1 MTDTLNKKHERAFSL
16 IIILILLA
24 YFAVF
29 AIVNFAG
36 FAYFS
41 TADMYEDTL
50 VARLMWEQ
58 KTLFPAN
65 YIFGNQYYV
74 IATPVF
80 AALFYG
86 LTGSMNT
93 AMALATTLCCSRS
106 PPQYICRTSSK
117 QMRGSCSLSWQATTP
132 AIS

>member
-1 MTDTLNKKHERAFSL
+1 MTDTLNEKHERAFSL
-16 IIILILLA
+16 IIILVLLA

-36 FAYFS
+36 FAYFCN
-41 TADMYEDTL
+41 ADMYEDTL

-58 KTLFPAN
+58 KTLFPEN

-93 AMALATTLCCSRS
+93 AMQIAVIGSTYGPIQAREVRCSR
-106 PPQYICRTSSK
+106 
-117 QMRGSCSLSWQATTP
+117 LSAR
-132 AIS
+132 

>member
-1 MTDTLNKKHERAFSL
+1 MTDTLNKKQERTFSL
-16 IIILILLA
+16 IIILVLLA

-29 AIVNFAG
+29 AIVNFIG
-36 FAYFS
+36 FAYFCN
-41 TADMYEDTL
+41 ADMYADTL

-58 KTLFPAN
+58 KTLFPSN
-65 YIFGNQYYV
+65 FVFGNQYYV

-93 AMALATTLCCSRS
+93 SMALATTL
-106 PPQYICRTSSK
+106 
-117 QMRGSCSLSWQATTP
+117 MSLLIALSLG
-132 AIS
+132 

>member
-1 MTDTLNKKHERAFSL
+1 MTDTLNEKHERAFSL
-16 IIILILLA
+16 IIILVLLA

-36 FAYFS
+36 FAYFCN
-41 TADMYEDTL
+41 ADMYEDTL

-58 KTLFPAN
+58 KTLFPEN

-80 AALFYG
+80 AAR
-86 LTGSMNT
+86 
-93 AMALATTLCCSRS
+93 CCSRS
-106 PPQYICRTSSK
+106 PPRYMFRTSSK
-117 QMRGSCSLSWQATTP
+117 WMRGSCSSLWQAITP
-132 AIS
+132 AIL